1 MKDVGSSVGVK
12 NISDLVLKEIHGI
25 CETKNPTKEL
35 VDEYK
40 MTNREIYKKFTNL
53 SKKSKYKKTKILM
66 LEMSWLLLRDVE
78 EKKQELWT

>member
-1 MKDVGSSVGVK
+1 MRDVGSSVGVK

-40 MTNREIYKKFTNL
+40 MTKREIYKKFTNL
-53 SKKSKYKKTKILM
+53 SKKSKYKKTIKILM
-66 LEMSWLLLRDVE
+66 LEMS
-78 EKKQELWT
+78 

>member
-1 MKDVGSSVGVK
+1 MRDVGSSVGVK

-25 CETKNPTKEL
+25 CEIKNPTKEL

-40 MTNREIYKKFTNL
+40 ITNREIYKKFTNL